1 MKLGRILSQTA
12 AAASLVA
19 LPRLALA
26 QVPADYTGTPF
37 MGTPWPVPGRIDFEN
52 YDDGGQGVG
61 WSVDDHTGNF
71 GVGGCGGN
79 LYREDMPHPQI
90 CVTNAVEGDV
100 YSAGANMG
108 MPYPLDGSESMYIGY
123 THGVD
128 WVKLTVD
135 VKQAGTY
142 TLSSTWASEGGGAD
156 GIKMQISM
164 NDVLVAD
171 VSLDGTGG
179 YHNWVDFTDFAT
191 VELQAGV
198 QVLQFAAKSQHLN
211 YDYLQLTLQLPG
223 GGTDDGSGNAGAAG
237 SGGMAGAGGD
247 DGIGPGGAAGAPSGG
262 VGGASA
268 GAAGAAEGGQVGA
281 LGGSGGTAG
290 TGDTSSAAGSAGA
303 AGATAGGD
311 PGAAAPMANG
321 GDVNTDSGCAIAS
334 APRSRSFG
342 LLLAMGFAALA
353 WAQRRRR

>member
-12 AAASLVA
+12 AAVSLVA

-37 MGTPWPVPGRIDFEN
+37 MGTPWPIPGRIDFEN

-79 LYREDMPHPQI
+79 LYRTDMPHPQI

-164 NDVLVAD
+164 NDQLVAD
-171 VSLDGTGG
+171 VSLEGTGG

-223 GGTDDGSGNAGAAG
+223 GGVDDGSGNAGAGG
-237 SGGMAGAGGD
+237 SSGTAGAGGA
-247 DGIGPGGAAGAPSGG
+247 GGTGG
-262 VGGASA
+262 VATSGAGGASA
-268 GAAGAAEGGQVGA
+268 GAGGTAEGGQVGVV
-281 LGGSGGTAG
+281 GGSGGSDGTSQVAG
-290 TGDTSSAAGSAGA
+290 AAGSAGSS
-303 AGATAGGD
+303 GATAAGGD
-311 PGAAAPMANG
+311 LGSAAPMGNG
-321 GDVNTDSGCAIAS
+321 SDVNTDSGCAIAL

-342 LLLAMGFAALA
+342 LLLAFGCAALA
-353 WAQRRRR
+353 WARRRRR